1 MFGSQGSTVHPSPCS
16 QPRPGSSPWSLNLM
30 PRQIEVLTE
39 CVPGPQDML
48 AVHAALLRA
57 QPDPHLAQDAVCLS
71 LVT

>member
-1 MFGSQGSTVHPSPCS
+1 
-16 QPRPGSSPWSLNLM
+16 M